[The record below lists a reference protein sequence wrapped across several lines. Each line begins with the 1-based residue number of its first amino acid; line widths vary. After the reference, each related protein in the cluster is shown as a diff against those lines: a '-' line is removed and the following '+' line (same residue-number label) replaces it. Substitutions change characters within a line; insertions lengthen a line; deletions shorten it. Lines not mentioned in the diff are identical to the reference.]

1 MALSAIVRNSRISLT
16 VLRTKVFFTRNI
28 LINSD
33 TLLVIAAGHLFE
45 LNRCKLSRSF
55 CQMSCTKFPALPG
68 SLSIFV
74 MLPFFYS
81 PTKPLLAFIEFFNG
95 FGELKK
101 LLDHL
106 RSKLASI
113 TQTKGLVFWAT
124 KIGLGNCFWDFADP
138 HVQWHLTIAY
148 CRVRFLH
155 IVHRRDNPPTF
166 SAFGLNLTCGNYCL
180 EHATFCSFLSTSKCH
195 LECARSW
202 ECSLVLFASRARQ
215 DQPSLGEQVV
225 FLKVTSPPLHL
236 DGERGGGKRTATRRL
251 GGNFWRPT
259 SPSPHIVFPSI
270 ASRLSLTFQQSQ
282 GRNLLF

>member
-1 MALSAIVRNSRISLT
+1 MKIILTHLPKVRVFLMMQILGNGNWLLLENMMNLHIIYETGCATSKYCIINFKFDGMRWPTTMALSAIVRNSRISLT

-81 PTKPLLAFIEFFNG
+81 RTKPLLAFIEFFNG

-113 TQTKGLVFWAT
+113 T
-124 KIGLGNCFWDFADP
+124 
-138 HVQWHLTIAY
+138 
-148 CRVRFLH
+148 
-155 IVHRRDNPPTF
+155 
-166 SAFGLNLTCGNYCL
+166 
-180 EHATFCSFLSTSKCH
+180 
-195 LECARSW
+195 
-202 ECSLVLFASRARQ
+202 
-215 DQPSLGEQVV
+215 
-225 FLKVTSPPLHL
+225 
-236 DGERGGGKRTATRRL
+236 
-251 GGNFWRPT
+251 
-259 SPSPHIVFPSI
+259 
-270 ASRLSLTFQQSQ
+270 
-282 GRNLLF
+282 